1 VIWRKRRMI
10 IAIMKT
16 DNNSYW
22 VNVQCESG
30 ANWTERVIGVELN
43 SFITSAYNYVHD
55 NAPAVCTISGDIPD
69 DVRDTINKI
78 AGSE

>member
-1 VIWRKRRMI
+1 MI

-22 VNVQCESG
+22 VNVQCDG
-30 ANWTERVIGVELN
+30 GNRWTERVPEAELK
-43 SFITSAYNYVHD
+43 STVIRACSILF
-55 NAPAVCTISGDIPD
+55 TISGDIPD